1 MFKTSSLAFMYQNRK
16 LEMWFW
22 KILFCMPHIFHSRSI
37 NLENIFCDL
46 GIKNSLIP
54 ILFQQSLFTR
64 LANDS
69 DNIQRVPLASVSLLS
84 LLSEFEG
91 NAPYS
96 YYHSK
101 CEGNAPSMLLCKIVN
116 CNCVSSFYWK
126 LFSLY
131 LAVNCYLII
140 M

>member
-1 MFKTSSLAFMYQNRK
+1 MYILFKTCLKTSSLAFMYQNRENLNCDFEK
-16 LEMWFW
+16 
-22 KILFCMPHIFHSRSI
+22 FCFACQHIFHSRSI
-37 NLENIFCDL
+37 NLTNIFCDL

-69 DNIQRVPLASVSLLS
+69 DNIQRVPLASVSLC

-91 NAPYS
+91 NAPYY

-116 CNCVSSFYWK
+116 CNCVSSFY
-126 LFSLY
+126 
-131 LAVNCYLII
+131 
-140 M
+140 